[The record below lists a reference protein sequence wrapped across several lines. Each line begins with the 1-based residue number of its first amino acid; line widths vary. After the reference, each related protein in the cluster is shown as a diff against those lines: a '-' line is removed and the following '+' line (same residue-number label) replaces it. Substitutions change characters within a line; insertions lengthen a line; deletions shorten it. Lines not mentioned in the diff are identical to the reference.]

1 MAKSRNIYRSIFNAA
16 LFIVME
22 IAALNMLHSSSL
34 GQGFFIT
41 RLQHAFAASVWGG
54 LQGIGNYFSL
64 KSVNE
69 NLSKENFALRALL
82 GEISSSQD
90 SLRSLAV
97 AEGVSKM
104 AGFKYIWAEV
114 NVISQN
120 KQHNYLIVN
129 KGAKDG
135 VRPHSGIITNNGIVG
150 IIDTVGTNYSY
161 AMSFMNSG
169 VNLSARLGRE
179 GAIGPLSWDGHSKDG
194 AVLREISLQVK
205 FERGDTVFSSG
216 HSSIFPPDIPLGTV
230 GDARIIN
237 GATYEIEVKLLQDFG
252 ALRYVTIV
260 QNEDREEIT
269 GLEKRGGDR

>member
-54 LQGIGNYFSL
+54 IQGIGNYFSL

-82 GEISSSQD
+82 GEISASQD

>member
-237 GATYEIEVKLLQDFG
+237 VATYEIEVKLLQDFG